1 MKKIFK
7 MKMDMI
13 TFMMDDVT
21 LHKVITCSL
30 GTCTIL
36 FELTS
41 NIYFTLT
48 WFALYWLIEYNTII
62 TIITPIILKSSP

>member
-13 TFMMDDVT
+13 IFMMDDVT
-21 LHKVITCSL
+21 LHKLITYSL
-30 GTCTIL
+30 GICAIL